1 MGMSTMSTMNDVT
14 IFPWILGDISIS
26 RAVMDRVFEEARRA
40 YKNDEES
47 CGLLAGPAAQPLVVD
62 TVVPME
68 NRANKLHK
76 LDPETYPRTGRMYF
90 DIDPMKFDRE
100 MKTRA
105 NENAP
110 AKILYHS
117 HLDVGA
123 YFSETDATA
132 ATMGGDAPAYPLA
145 YLVTSVRK
153 PTSADGEPVVDD
165 AKLFIWDAAAKK
177 FVESKLNILGD
188 RVGETE

>member
-1 MGMSTMSTMNDVT
+1 MDDVT
-14 IFPWILGDISIS
+14 VFPWILGGISIS

-47 CGLLAGPAAQPLVVD
+47 CGLLAGPASNPLLVD
-62 TVVPME
+62 TLVPME

-76 LDPETYPRTGRMYF
+76 FDPETYPRRGRMYF

-105 NENAP
+105 ANGAP

-153 PTSADGEPVVDD
+153 PTTDGGEPLVDD
-165 AKLFIWDAAAKK
+165 AKLFIWDAAQKK
-177 FVESKLNILGD
+177 FVESKLSIIGD
-188 RVGETE
+188 GAGDPE